1 MALFPARSATALA
14 LSLMLGAPL
23 AAQDAATTPTPDT
36 AIATVNGEIITLA
49 DLVSV
54 RADLPQ
60 QYQSLPDEALYDGI
74 RQQLVDQKLLEQEA
88 EKTGLAGDPAIA
100 RALALQHQ
108 SLLANFY
115 LRRKLNEG
123 LTDAA
128 VEAAYKER
136 YADVPPVQEVRASHI
151 LVPTE
156 EEAKKLHD
164 ELSAG
169 ADFAALAAEHGTDGT
184 KTNGGDLGFFTRE
197 TMVPEFA
204 DAAFALEAGQLSA
217 PVQSQFGW
225 HLIKV
230 TDKRDKPAPAID
242 EVRDEIKGALASEI
256 AQKVLADLR
265 TGATVDQPED
275 RPGLSALRDDSLV
288 DHP

>member
-23 AAQDAATTPTPDT
+23 AAQEAAKAPTPDT
-36 AIATVNGEIITLA
+36 AIATVNGEAITLA

-88 EKTGLAGDPAIA
+88 EKTGLAEDPAIA

-136 YADVPPVQEVRASHI
+136 YADAPPVQEVRASHI
-151 LVPTE
+151 LVATE

-164 ELSAG
+164 ELAAG

-184 KTNGGDLGFFTRE
+184 KTKGGDLGFFTRE

-204 DAAFALEAGQLSA
+204 DAAFALEVGQLSE
-217 PVQSQFGW
+217 PVKSQFGW

-230 TDKRDKPAPAID
+230 TDKRDKPAPSLD

-265 TGATVDQPED
+265 AGATVDQPEN

-288 DHP
+288 DRP

>member
-14 LSLMLGAPL
+14 LALMLGAPL
-23 AAQDAATTPTPDT
+23 AAQEAAKAPTPDT
-36 AIATVNGEIITLA
+36 AIATVNGEAITLA

-88 EKTGLAGDPAIA
+88 EKTGLAEDPAIA

-136 YADVPPVQEVRASHI
+136 YADAPPVQEVRASHI
-151 LVPTE
+151 LVATE

-164 ELSAG
+164 ELAAG

-204 DAAFALEAGQLSA
+204 DAAFALEVGQLSE
-217 PVQSQFGW
+217 PVKSQFGW

-230 TDKRDKPAPAID
+230 TDKRDKPAPSID

-265 TGATVDQPED
+265 AGATVDQPEN

-288 DHP
+288 DRP